1 MSCISDAVRIVSES
15 WRPIQEAGKDYNIAD
30 IFDLASTVQS
40 VCSLV
45 FGESSNNF
53 SKEDVR
59 RILVELI
66 ERELHPSTDPIR
78 SRSSVQLTEDLGRI
92 GVKVLEV
99 HPEFGSIEEA
109 IMKSLFIWV
118 GCLQIDRACR
128 KEDALGKP
136 FDRSYSLTIQQELV
150 SLSNTNPWIKLGFS
164 SAKYFRQHDNQNK
177 FYNWIPKDSLL
188 IGNELSN
195 AVLFERV
202 EPALFNSV
210 LMK

>member
-128 KEDALGKP
+128 KE
-136 FDRSYSLTIQQELV
+136 
-150 SLSNTNPWIKLGFS
+150 
-164 SAKYFRQHDNQNK
+164 
-177 FYNWIPKDSLL
+177 
-188 IGNELSN
+188 
-195 AVLFERV
+195 
-202 EPALFNSV
+202 
-210 LMK
+210 